1 MNTKQ
6 TLGLCTVLLFAL
18 FAAVSQA
25 KPPKAVF
32 NVRQDVDSM
41 DVLADV
47 DADEEEYVDDE
58 DADEDDYV
66 DDEDEAEEDEDEAE
80 EYVEEDEAEED
91 VEEDVEEAEDE
102 AEEDVE
108 EDVEE
113 AEDEAEEDV
122 EEDVEEAEDEAEED
136 VEEDVEEAEDE
147 AEEDVEEDVEEAE
160 DEAEEDVEEDVEE
173 AEDEAEEDVEEDV
186 EEAEDEAEE
195 DVEEDVEEAE
205 DEAEED
211 VEEDVE
217 EAEDEAEEDV
227 EEDVEE
233 AEDEAEEDVEEADPL
248 DGIEEDDEDLAVVE
262 DDDEE
267 VVEDDDE
274 EVVEDDDEDGD
285 EFVEDEDDLDELEE
299 DDGIEEADPLDE
311 LDEDAGLD
319 DTETDEDDEPFTLDE
334 DEGDG
339 EGDTA
344 PAAAAAEVDPLEK
357 SLSEIALLEEIRR
370 RMFDQHGRESLEEGQ
385 RAVQNGSWGLAIEK
399 FQNALEFLQDKE
411 STHGL
416 RQQAYEGLAEAYYRM
431 ALEQTD
437 FKSYEEAEKSIREAR
452 GYIDTTSPIWAKLES
467 LLKKVRD
474 LQEHP
479 PVEPPPPRVPRWA
492 QDDFRK
498 QRDDFSKR
506 LSVAREHYATGE
518 YRDARMHVEEILKKD
533 PYYKPALDLLRK
545 IHVVEH
551 RYAADEF
558 RATREGMIKNVTAS
572 WTARNNYGTEFKS
585 LGVEAQVVDPNE
597 ANKRLERTTDEVRIR
612 EKMERIMLDSI
623 EYRQANIVDV
633 INELSDLS
641 RENDTSEAAAEEK
654 GINFMLNVGPDT
666 GAADTAAAAGGEEDF
681 WGESAGG
688 ESAGDGSYA
697 GIPPLTIKLRYISLK
712 TALDTIMEMSGL
724 KYRINGN
731 IVMIMRKNATTEEMQ
746 HRMYSVLPSIQEVQL
761 QIGGSRAGGSGG
773 SDDPWQLSGGE
784 RKANDDWKTFFGDL
798 GVAWPDG
805 SSIKY
810 MPTIGK
816 LVVRNTPDNLA
827 TLEQVLGAL
836 NVTPFQVEIEVRFV
850 EVSQLDL
857 NSLGLEWILN
867 DDYELV
873 ENKNDRGLP
882 VASRRRGVIESGN
895 FNRGFNYL
903 NRNTRLGVNDGSGIM
918 DNIATF
924 TSILSNPEFSVVL
937 HALSNRSNTDMLSA
951 PKVTARTGTTAT
963 IKTVTE
969 YVYPTEYEVKW
980 PEESDSNTV
989 ILQDGSSGSMMLPA
1003 VEPQEFSTR
1012 EVGVILQVTPSV
1024 SSDGTRISLDLTPTV
1039 VSDPSWK
1046 DYGYTYPIDYRSGEG
1061 FHLTMEQPFF
1071 PVRSLATSVDI
1082 YNGCTVVMGGM
1093 IREERFTEED
1103 KIPILGDIPLI
1114 GALFRYKYEQSD
1126 KRNLLI
1132 FVTARLVDPAGR
1144 EITGGAAD
1152 LLTGVQ
1158 SDTKQ

>member
-47 DADEEEYVDDE
+47 DPE
-58 DADEDDYV
+58 DGDYV
-66 DDEDEAEEDEDEAE
+66 DDEDEAEDDDYVDDEDESEDDSEEVEDDSEEVEDDEEEVEDDAE
-80 EYVEEDEAEED
+80 EVEDDEEEVEDDAEEVEDDEEEVEDDAEDEAVEEDEEED
-91 VEEDVEEAEDE
+91 DEGYIFPEEEDTEEEVEEDEEEVEDDT
-102 AEEDVE
+102 EEVE
-108 EDVEE
+108 EDEEEVE
-113 AEDEAEEDV
+113 DDTEEV
-122 EEDVEEAEDEAEED
+122 EEDEEEVEDDTEE
-136 VEEDVEEAEDE
+136 VEEDEEVVEDE
-147 AEEDVEEDVEEAE
+147 EEVEDDTEEVEEDEEVVE
-160 DEAEEDVEEDVEE
+160 DDTEEVEEDEEEVE
-173 AEDEAEEDVEEDV
+173 DDTEEVEED
-186 EEAEDEAEE
+186 EEEIENDEDEI
-195 DVEEDVEEAE
+195 
-205 DEAEED
+205 
-211 VEEDVE
+211 
-217 EAEDEAEEDV
+217 
-227 EEDVEE
+227 
-233 AEDEAEEDVEEADPL
+233 EEADPL
-248 DGIEEDDEDLAVVE
+248 DGLDEDDEIDEVEDDVEDDEDE
-262 DDDEE
+262 
-267 VVEDDDE
+267 
-274 EVVEDDDEDGD
+274 
-285 EFVEDEDDLDELEE
+285 
-299 DDGIEEADPLDE
+299 IEEADPLDD
-311 LDEDAGLD
+311 LDEDED
-319 DTETDEDDEPFTLDE
+319 DGTDETEDDDEPFSLEEDE
-334 DEGDG
+334 DDDQGG
-339 EGDTA
+339 AA

-385 RAVQNGSWGLAIEK
+385 RAIQNGSWGLAVEK

-467 LLKKVRD
+467 LLKKVRE
-474 LQEHP
+474 LKEHP
-479 PVEPPPPRVPRWA
+479 PVEPPPPRVPRWV

-498 QRDDFSKR
+498 QREDFSKR
-506 LSVAREHYATGE
+506 MSMAREYYATGE
-518 YRDARMHVEEILKKD
+518 YRESRMHVEEVLKKD

-545 IHVVEH
+545 IHLVEH

-558 RATREGMIKNVTAS
+558 RTTREGMIKNVTAS

-641 RENDTSEAAAEEK
+641 RENDTSEGSAEEK

-666 GAADTAAAAGGEEDF
+666 GSADAGAAAAAEDDF
-681 WGESAGG
+681 WGEGAGG
-688 ESAGDGSYA
+688 DGGGDGSYA

-731 IVMIMRKNATTEEMQ
+731 IVMIMRKNATTEDMQ

-761 QIGGSRAGGSGG
+761 KLGTSRAGGSGDAG
-773 SDDPWQLSGGE
+773 DPWQIGGAE
-784 RKANDDWKTFFGDL
+784 REANNDWKTFFGDL

-882 VASRRRGVIESGN
+882 VASRRRGVIESGS

-903 NRNTRLGVNDGSGIM
+903 NKNTRLGVNDGSGVM

-989 ILQDGSSGSMMLPA
+989 ILQDGSMGSMTLPA
-1003 VEPQEFSTR
+1003 VEPQEFNTR

-1114 GALFRYKYEQSD
+1114 GWLFRYKYEQSD

-1144 EITGGAAD
+1144 EITGGASE

>member
-66 DDEDEAEEDEDEAE
+66 DDEDEEDEDAAE

-147 AEEDVEEDVEEAE
+147 L
-160 DEAEEDVEEDVEE
+160 
-173 AEDEAEEDVEEDV
+173 
-186 EEAEDEAEE
+186 
-195 DVEEDVEEAE
+195 
-205 DEAEED
+205 
-211 VEEDVE
+211 
-217 EAEDEAEEDV
+217 
-227 EEDVEE
+227 
-233 AEDEAEEDVEEADPL
+233 EEADPL

-274 EVVEDDDEDGD
+274 EVVEDDDE
-285 EFVEDEDDLDELEE
+285 EVVEDDDEEVVEDDDEEIVEDDDDLDELEE

-399 FQNALEFLQDKE
+399 FKNALEFLQDKE

-452 GYIDTTSPIWAKLES
+452 GYIDTTSPVWAKLES

-666 GAADTAAAAGGEEDF
+666 GAADTTAAAGGEEDF

-688 ESAGDGSYA
+688 DSAGDGSYA

-773 SDDPWQLSGGE
+773 SDDPWQLSSGE

-980 PEESDSNTV
+980 PEESDANTV